1 VRDEGGR
8 LHHREW
14 PEMKEVLGLVD
25 VLKADAVEA
34 KSLTGES
41 DLRRAAGA
49 LARIGPREVVLT
61 HRNGLLVL
69 AEGSFHEVEFHS
81 ASLVGRSGRG
91 DTCLGSYVAARLSA
105 PPAEATLWAGAAT
118 SLKLEA
124 EGPLRKSRE
133 EIEKFKRTTY
143 GGA

>member
-1 VRDEGGR
+1 
-8 LHHREW
+8 
-14 PEMKEVLGLVD
+14 
-25 VLKADAVEA
+25 
-34 KSLTGES
+34 
-41 DLRRAAGA
+41 
-49 LARIGPREVVLT
+49 
-61 HRNGLLVL
+61 LVL
-69 AEGSFHEVEFHS
+69 AEGSFHEVEFRS

-105 PPAEATLWAGAAT
+105 SPAEATLWAGAAT

-133 EIEKFKRTTY
+133 EIEVFMRTRY